1 MVNSAK
7 KCTPNDN
14 PIKSEINNSHRLP
27 LGKCISSPQRNPA
40 HINND
45 INKDAMAYTS
55 ASVALN
61 QKLSE
66 KVRHRQ
72 PISELPSIIMVL
84 PFVSSP
90 NFTAMFFNSNETD
103 QYIKSMAND
112 AENTETI
119 FTIRATFSLE
129 NAKSANTDPINW
141 YSGAPGGWPTCNLAA
156 VDMYSP
162 ESQKLTVGS
171 TVRE

>member
-1 MVNSAK
+1 MVNNAK
-7 KCTPNDN
+7 KCTPKDN
-14 PIKSEINNSHRLP
+14 PIRREISRSHRFP

-72 PISELPSIIMVL
+72 PINELPSIIMAL
-84 PFVSSP
+84 LLVSSP
-90 NFTAMFFNSNETD
+90 NLTTIFFNNKETD
-103 QYIKSMAND
+103 QYINSMAND
-112 AENTETI
+112 ADSTDTI
-119 FTIRATFSLE
+119 FTIKAIFSLE
-129 NAKSANTDPINW
+129 VAKSANTDPINW
-141 YSGAPGGWPTCNLAA
+141 
-156 VDMYSP
+156 
-162 ESQKLTVGS
+162 
-171 TVRE
+171 